1 MNTLPTIEKIVQ
13 GYNALPADFNDIDR
27 LTTALRRLACAVFEY
42 SREVGEKYRD
52 ARSTEFQRKAA
63 EQREKLRLIG
73 EGQSAAAAESAA
85 KAAAEKLQFAE
96 IEADAEYRAAYLALT
111 SANGVLDAIRQHI
124 STLKSEKRLE
134 MTGASQS

>member
-1 MNTLPTIEKIVQ
+1 MSALPTIEKIVQ

-27 LTTALRRLACAVFEY
+27 LTTALRRLACAVFDY
-42 SREVGEKYRD
+42 SREVGEKYKD
-52 ARSTEFQRKAA
+52 ARSTEFQRKAT

-85 KAAAEKLQFAE
+85 KAASEKLQFAE

-111 SANGVLDAIRQHI
+111 SANAVLDAIRQHI

-134 MTGASQS
+134 MTGAAQS